1 MAEVRFTIK
10 GDLKETVFS
19 SIRDGDDFFLFSS
32 HNGIDIK
39 YKLLQDQETKVFK
52 LEDNDIFEESQEV
65 IEDRLVGLSEEWMD
79 ETSQGFEIESN
90 MASVPKPGYGP
101 DDIFVENKPFSLK
114 QLFDLINEGDI
125 ELTPDFQRNFVW
137 DNTRQSRLIESIFLG
152 LPLPSIYLSQYD
164 DGRLT
169 IVDGLQR
176 IMTIKRFLTN
186 DLRLNN
192 LEYMTECNG
201 KTYEQLKTVFSPLRL
216 CRFGQTQIMCF
227 VIDYRSP
234 NKLKFDLFRRLNT
247 GGKPLNNQEIRNCLS
262 RHEVRTVLKSMV
274 ENDSFKKATDNSVKD
289 NRMEAQEAAMR
300 FLYFY
305 KYYTPEDPI
314 KTYNGNMDD
323 TLDSYVEILNGTN
336 ELQNYVQIYKDS
348 LDDAYALFGEQTF
361 RKKLPYQ
368 SRRSPINKSLMLV
381 ITVLLAYSR
390 RERLYDIDSKKNM
403 TDDLAEMINKD
414 ADLFSALTWSTNS
427 KTNLEYVFK
436 TLKEDLFD
444 KHLLCHDNI
453 GSEN

>member
-10 GDLKETVFS
+10 GDLQETVFS
-19 SIRDGDDFFLFSS
+19 PIRNGDEFFLYSLVNGDD
-32 HNGIDIK
+32 IK
-39 YKLLQDQETKVFK
+39 FKLQQDQETKVFK
-52 LEDNDIFEESQEV
+52 LDEKDVFEESQEV

-79 ETSQGFEIESN
+79 ESSQGFEVESN
-90 MASVPKPGYGP
+90 TASVSKPGYGP

-114 QLFDLINEGDI
+114 QIFDLINEGDI
-125 ELTPDFQRNFVW
+125 ELSPDFQRNFVW

-201 KTYEQLKTVFSPLRL
+201 KTYEQLKSVFSPLRL
-216 CRFGQTQIMCF
+216 RRFGQTQIMCF

-262 RHEVRTVLKSMV
+262 RHEVRMVLKSMV
-274 ENDSFKKATDNSVKD
+274 ENDSFKKATDKSVKD
-289 NRMEAQEAAMR
+289 IRMEAQEAAMR

-305 KYYTPEDPI
+305 NHYTPEDPV
-314 KTYNGNMDD
+314 KSYNGNMDD
-323 TLDSYVEILNGTN
+323 TLDSYVEVLNGAH
-336 ELQNYVQIYKDS
+336 ELQKYIQIYKDS
-348 LDDAYALFGEQTF
+348 LEDAYALFGEQTF
-361 RKKLPYQ
+361 RKNLPYQ

-390 RERLYDIDSKKNM
+390 SESLYCVGGDNNL
-403 TDDLAEMINKD
+403 TDKLAEMINSDK
-414 ADLFSALTWSTNS
+414 DLFSALTWSTNS

-444 KHLLCHDNI
+444 KHLLCHDNF